1 MYLGIDNQS
10 GLIYEGLGGPE
21 LPVVPTPNVTQAKLI
36 ESDQD
41 WNSLPIGIF
50 QSPMAWVFR
59 EDSFDAV
66 TRTRRGRL
74 YFSPDGQGQPSTQR
88 VNAHPYDDPMRRAV
102 GQDGRIVKYLFCYT
116 ACTPLLS
123 KANQGLG
130 ATLSLGSPRAAS
142 AWRIIQAEVLAN
154 GCVMVTLKALTAFG
168 IVPENRHRQSR
179 PRIQTVCDAGH
190 EQGSRLGL

>member
-21 LPVVPTPNVTQAKLI
+21 LPSVPTPNVTQAKLI
-36 ESDQD
+36 ESDRD
-41 WNSLPIGIF
+41 WNDLPNGIF
-50 QSPMAWVFR
+50 QAPMAWIFR

-74 YFSPDGQGQPSTQR
+74 YFSPIGQGQPSSQR
-88 VNAHPYDDPMRRAV
+88 VGPHPFDDPMRRAV
-102 GQDGRIVKYLFCYT
+102 GQDGRIVKTLFCYV

-123 KANQGLG
+123 KVRQGLG

-142 AWRIIQAEVLAN
+142 AWRII
-154 GCVMVTLKALTAFG
+154 
-168 IVPENRHRQSR
+168 
-179 PRIQTVCDAGH
+179 
-190 EQGSRLGL
+190 

>member
-10 GLIYEGLGGPE
+10 GLIYEGLGDPE

-50 QSPMAWVFR
+50 QSPTAWVFR

-88 VNAHPYDDPMRRAV
+88 VNAHPYDDPMRHAV
-102 GQDGRIVKYLFCYT
+102 GQDGRIVKYLFRYT

-130 ATLSLGSPRAAS
+130 ATL
-142 AWRIIQAEVLAN
+142 
-154 GCVMVTLKALTAFG
+154 
-168 IVPENRHRQSR
+168 
-179 PRIQTVCDAGH
+179 
-190 EQGSRLGL
+190 